1 MIVYHT
7 EPSRQVRGLCGDR
20 IPTLNYTRLC
30 AIIQTMS
37 EEQRLRLLHLL
48 RGVIRGRW
56 IIIFGATSVGVVQ
69 KIVGGSSVSL
79 SPVYM
84 ASIIGLAS
92 LINLVYFLIVRRE
105 NASETSLF
113 VVKYLQIPV
122 DQIIFSAVV
131 YFTGGIE
138 SLSFV
143 FYVLPVLI
151 STVLY
156 SSAAILG
163 FAFLTAFFYASIV
176 VMEWFAIIPHQP
188 RYNFDPGIFHTLD
201 VTINNSLVVVATI
214 LLSAGF
220 ATFIARII
228 RDRENELMTERD
240 KTVST
245 IQSLTDGI
253 IIIDMSDRI
262 LLMNPRAEEYVG
274 SQAHELAGTTIEKP
288 REGDQPTN
296 IQRVFWQSG
305 EAENVESQEVSLQA
319 REKFDLEVVS
329 IPLLNVTGERE
340 GTVKV
345 LHDITREKVIDRM
358 KSEFLSIAA
367 HQLRT
372 PLSAV
377 KWAMKLIMDGDAGA
391 ISSEQKELMRKGYES
406 NERMISLVNDLLDV
420 TRIEEGRFHYKFAM
434 SKIED
439 VIKSVTS
446 EFTATIKNRNV
457 KFEMQLPPHDMPPVK
472 IDPEKMRLVVQNVLE
487 NAFNYTLDG
496 GSVTLR
502 ASYDDAAQKILVEV
516 KDTGVGIPAD
526 QQDKIFTRFFRAHN
540 VVRMRAD
547 GTGLGLYIVRNI
559 VLKHGGDVWFES
571 EEGKGTTVTFSV
583 PIEKRFAPERPTQFE
598 GFMESI

>member
-1 MIVYHT
+1 
-7 EPSRQVRGLCGDR
+7 
-20 IPTLNYTRLC
+20 
-30 AIIQTMS
+30 MS

-56 IIIFGATSVGVVQ
+56 IIILGATSVGVIQ

-79 SPVYM
+79 SPAYM
-84 ASIIGLAS
+84 ATIIGLAA
-92 LINLVYFLIVRRE
+92 LINLTYYLLVRQDG
-105 NASETSLF
+105 AGGTTLL
-113 VVKYLQIPV
+113 VLKYLQVPI
-122 DQIIFSAVV
+122 DQMIFSAVV

-156 SSAAILG
+156 RAPGILG
-163 FAFLTAFFYASIV
+163 FAALTTFFYISIIL
-176 VMEWFAIIPHQP
+176 MEWFSIIPHQW
-188 RYNFDPGIFHTLD
+188 RYNFNPGIFHTLD
-201 VTINNSLVVVATI
+201 VTVNNSLVVVATI
-214 LLSAGF
+214 LLAAAF
-220 ATFIARII
+220 ATFIARVI

-253 IIIDMSDRI
+253 IMVDMADRI
-262 LLMNPRAEEYVG
+262 LLVNLRAEEYLGAPARDLV
-274 SQAHELAGTTIEKP
+274 GTTIEKP
-288 REGDQPTN
+288 QEGKEPTN

-305 EAENVESQEVSLQA
+305 EAEDVETQEVSLQA
-319 REKFDLEVVS
+319 REKFDLEVIS
-329 IPLLNVTGERE
+329 IPLTNVSGERD
-340 GTVKV
+340 GTLKV

-377 KWAMKLIMDGDAGA
+377 KWAIKLIMDGDAGK
-391 ISSEQKELMRKGYES
+391 ISDEQKELLGKGYES

-420 TRIEEGRFHYKFAM
+420 TRIEEGRFHYKFTIY
-434 SKIED
+434 KLED
-439 VIKSVTS
+439 LLKSVTS
-446 EFTATIKNRNV
+446 EFLSAV
-457 KFEMQLPPHDMPPVK
+457 KDRKVTFTMVVPPSPMPPVK
-472 IDPEKMRLVVQNVLE
+472 IDPEKMRIVIQNLLE

-496 GSVTLR
+496 GSVALT
-502 ASYDDAAQKILVEV
+502 ASYDDASQKILVEV
-516 KDTGVGIPAD
+516 KDTGVGIPAE

-571 EEGKGTTVTFSV
+571 EEGKGTTFTFSV